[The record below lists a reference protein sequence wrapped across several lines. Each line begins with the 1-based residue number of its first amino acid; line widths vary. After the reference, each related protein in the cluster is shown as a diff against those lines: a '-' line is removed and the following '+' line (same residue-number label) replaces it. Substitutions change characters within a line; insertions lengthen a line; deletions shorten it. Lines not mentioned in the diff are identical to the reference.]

1 MKVNWKTITS
11 GAQQSQAMASRLSRR
26 FCRDEHRLAPSRERR
41 GEPGPDRDPVSR
53 IPAENFAIVVKSGSI
68 KSIKDLKGKRVAG
81 PRGTVL
87 QQLLLAALAK
97 NGMKATDAQFI
108 SMGIPES
115 LAAVTSGRVD
125 AALLAASAVVKA
137 EESGC
142 RVLTTAKGLVDVN
155 LVMTARKGFA
165 DESPEALA
173 TIVKVNRE
181 SLKWIK
187 SHWKEAIAIGAK
199 EQGISVSQAETLA
212 RRSHYYDV
220 LTQTDIK
227 GLEADQ
233 KFLVE
238 SGLMAHP
245 VNVKSLILPGAM
257 K

>member
-1 MKVNWKTITS
+1 M
-11 GAQQSQAMASRLSRR
+11 
-26 FCRDEHRLAPSRERR
+26 
-41 GEPGPDRDPVSR
+41 
-53 IPAENFAIVVKSGSI
+53 
-68 KSIKDLKGKRVAG
+68 
-81 PRGTVL
+81 
-87 QQLLLAALAK
+87 
-97 NGMKATDAQFI
+97 
-108 SMGIPES
+108 MGRKWSPM
-115 LAAVTSGRVD
+115 
-125 AALLAASAVVKA
+125 
-137 EESGC
+137 
-142 RVLTTAKGLVDVN
+142 N

-187 SHWKEAIAIGAK
+187 SHGKEAIAIGAK